1 MRLRKKCT
9 VVQMEYDLDSACGTC
24 NGTNTDDSEA
34 MPFPEECAFVP
45 EFHQAARAYGKA
57 LLVSY
62 RCLRTPFATPSC
74 LCELLEAGRHVI
86 IPYPLSFL

>member
-1 MRLRKKCT
+1 MVHATSRPLRDAAARALIGMRLRKKCT

-45 EFHQAARAYGKA
+45 ELHQATQAYGKA
-57 LLVSY
+57 LLVSH

-74 LCELLEAGRHVI
+74 L
-86 IPYPLSFL
+86 